1 MAHGPQQHLLHNP
14 LFSTGSKCQ
23 VSDLINTGLFWGSL
37 FFYIGQ
43 FDYPVQIPN
52 YLNHYVI
59 QSDLSARTKI
69 TLHSPGRKEFTTGNS
84 ALTKLLEGLKE
95 QESEGTIKL
104 VS

>member
-1 MAHGPQQHLLHNP
+1 MAHGSQQHLLYSP
-14 LFSTGSKCQ
+14 LFSTVLKCQ
-23 VSDLINTGLFWGSL
+23 ISDLINTSLFWGSL

-43 FDYPVQIPN
+43 FDYPIQIPN

-59 QSDLSARTKI
+59 QSDLSARTEI
-69 TLHSPGRKEFTTGNS
+69 TLDIPSRKEFTTGNLV
-84 ALTKLLEGLKE
+84 LTKLLEGLKE